1 MKDMWRMRAPPIPLD
16 YDAILD
22 ERFEG
27 RPTNG
32 TTTNRPPPETEQ
44 LNSKGTSNGVA
55 PPASSTSTSQ
65 GNIKDQKA
73 LSLKDNLELFV
84 SRCAHLFSYLPSA
97 YSEQST
103 QRLAERLRKGE
114 ETISFD
120 KDDDDTLDFVTAASN
135 LRSYAYGIE
144 GKTRWDVKGTLRFSQ
159 KNAPAY
165 YVC

>member
-55 PPASSTSTSQ
+55 PLASSASTSQ
-65 GNIKDQKA
+65 GNIKDQRA

-84 SRCAHLFSYLPSA
+84 SRCALIVLVSALCLIFLEVRNGWRDAFERERKRYRSTRMTTIHLTLLP
-97 YSEQST
+97 
-103 QRLAERLRKGE
+103 QRPTCVRMRM
-114 ETISFD
+114 
-120 KDDDDTLDFVTAASN
+120 V
-135 LRSYAYGIE
+135 
-144 GKTRWDVKGTLRFSQ
+144 
-159 KNAPAY
+159 
-165 YVC
+165 